1 MVSERARSAAVRAN
15 SNFKVRREGAGAR
28 SRCGR
33 MPALNDD
40 AAQGKKAFHGAAM
53 RRGAEDRSCRQK
65 GGLSFASRTGATQA
79 VGGSTVRVLDERRIR
94 QFSQS
99 FIRSAFPK

>member
-1 MVSERARSAAVRAN
+1 VRGHDLLPSAQIPTSRSDGTAPAR
-15 SNFKVRREGAGAR
+15 G

-33 MPALNDD
+33 MPAPNDD
-40 AAQGKKAFHGAAM
+40 AAQGKKASHGVAM
-53 RRGAEDRSCRQK
+53 RRGAEDRSCRPK